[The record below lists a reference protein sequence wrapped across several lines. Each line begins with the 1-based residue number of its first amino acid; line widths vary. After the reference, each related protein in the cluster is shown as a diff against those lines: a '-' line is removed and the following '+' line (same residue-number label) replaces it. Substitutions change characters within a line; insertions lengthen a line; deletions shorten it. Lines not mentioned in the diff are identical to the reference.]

1 MGMSSPQVR
10 PLFTPTYTPSSVG
23 SYPQTL
29 QMGSPTSSPAFA
41 LSPPPGYRNP
51 YPMSIPAQPAPM
63 PLGGTQFIPTNS
75 IYPPVTSYQPV
86 VPIGHPSAIINTVP
100 EIAQALQLLSGIQH
114 LPGDEQY
121 LRNMGIDV
129 IFRGGADAA
138 RLIQE
143 KNVNV
148 VFGDM
153 GDSPAHAQW
162 LSEDNTI
169 MVNQKYQGDMRPEN
183 LYAISEAIYH
193 EAGHAARSG
202 DNQASIQEE
211 LNCLALNVL
220 GYRYHTAVDPQFAQS
235 ASQSRLI
242 QDGVALYA
250 RLFFDADP
258 TKQALVNRVIEKY
271 GMLPTQT
278 PDHQIPLVPMG
289 QVNMLDR
296 ICRQLHNTNTSTWSA
311 MA

>member
-1 MGMSSPQVR
+1 MAIPPPQAT
-10 PLFTPTYTPSSVG
+10 PLFTLNVPTGAP
-23 SYPQTL
+23 
-29 QMGSPTSSPAFA
+29 MMSPAFA
-41 LSPPPGYRNP
+41 LAPPPGYRNP
-51 YPMSIPAQPAPM
+51 YPMNIPAQPAPM
-63 PLGGTQFIPTNS
+63 PIAGTQFIPTRS

-86 VPIGHPSAIINTVP
+86 VPIGHPSAINTNAVP
-100 EIAQALQLLSGIQH
+100 EIAQALQLLSRIQH

-143 KNVNV
+143 KNLNV

-153 GDSPAHAQW
+153 GNSPAHAQW
-162 LSEDNTI
+162 LAEENTI

-258 TKQALVNRVIEKY
+258 SKQALTSRVIEKY

-278 PDHQIPLVPMG
+278 PDHQIPPVPMG

-296 ICRQLHNTNTSTWSA
+296 ICRELHNTNTSRWSA